1 MGIPMVNP
9 SGEST
14 MLGQWRIVLRRAE
27 EAARS
32 GRFEEAGALANQPDV
47 ADHYQLVQFRNRLGP
62 DLIARAARRAAA
74 GDPQGAIEDLALAER
89 LGASPEALA
98 EARLSLADH
107 FAAEVRKD
115 LELGEPARALAR
127 IDEMARHKIG
137 GRALQG
143 CRELAETWRDAT
155 EEARRGEFGRARE
168 LLDRAERLARGAGA
182 AVSKALAAARDDL
195 EARQKDAAPKV
206 EALYEALADDDWPRA
221 LAAAEALVAAVP
233 EHPAAR
239 RARTEAWR
247 RIGAIG
253 PAASSHWR
261 PRSPG
266 RDAKPDALSESA
278 PESSRPLAEPR
289 SAGPNGRFLL
299 WVDTVGGYLV
309 CLDDRVVLGGADA
322 QGAAD
327 IPLMGDI
334 SRDHAAIVR
343 EGGGY
348 RLDPRRS
355 TFLNGKGVTEPVPLR
370 DGDVIRLGRTVELEF
385 RQPSP
390 ISATARLMVV
400 SRHRLPMAVD
410 GVLLMA
416 ETCIVG
422 PGRQA
427 HVQAPALG
435 DPVILYR
442 QGGALWCRSR
452 GELEVDGRPESSRT
466 PLTFHSSVR
475 GDGFSFGL
483 EPLA

>member
-62 DLIARAARRAAA
+62 ELIARADRRAAA
-74 GDPQGAIEDLALAER
+74 DDAQGAIDDLALAER
-89 LGASPEALA
+89 LGAPPDLLA
-98 EARLSLADH
+98 EARISLADH
-107 FAAEVRKD
+107 LVPEIRKD
-115 LELGEPARALAR
+115 LERGEPARALAR
-127 IDEMARHKIG
+127 IDDLARRKISG
-137 GRALQG
+137 GALRD
-143 CRELAETWRDAT
+143 CRELAEVWRDAT
-155 EEARRGEFGRARE
+155 DEARRGEFGRARE
-168 LLDRAERLARGAGA
+168 LLDRADRLASGNVAK
-182 AVSKALAAARDDL
+182 VLSAARVDL
-195 EARQKDAAPKV
+195 DARQKAAAPKV
-206 EALYEALADDDWPRA
+206 EALYAALAESDWTRA
-221 LAAAEALVAAVP
+221 LAAAEALIAAVP

-239 RARTEAWR
+239 RAQTEAWK
-247 RIGAIG
+247 RIAAIG
-253 PAASSHWR
+253 PAASSRWPAR
-261 PRSPG
+261 QPSPDRG
-266 RDAKPDALSESA
+266 AKPDALD
-278 PESSRPLAEPR
+278 ESSRPLAEPR
-289 SAGPNGRFLL
+289 TDGPNGRFLL
-299 WVDTVGGYLV
+299 WVDAVGGYLV
-309 CLDDRVVLGGADA
+309 CLDDRVVLGGADG

-327 IPLMGDI
+327 VPLMGDL

-348 RLDPRRS
+348 RLDPRRT
-355 TFLNGKGVTEPVPLR
+355 TFLNGKSVTDPVPLR

-390 ISATARLMVV
+390 ISATARLTVV

-410 GVLLMA
+410 GVLLMG

-427 HVQAPALG
+427 HVQAPALD
-435 DPVILYR
+435 DPVVLYR

-452 GELEVDGRPESSRT
+452 GDFEVDGRRGASRA
-466 PLTFHSSVR
+466 PLTFASSVR
-475 GDGFSFGL
+475 GVGFSFGL